1 MKTQIIKF
9 WNCFLSIQMD
19 IINANSVRNL
29 ELRENL
35 FQKLFSKAVKIHPEM
50 SIIIHFLNNGDDS
63 IKLIFLPRDNYKL
76 KAIAARVIAAAPNI
90 EPWQYEI
97 GIKPYNHSVISLC
110 AENNFINSNTIVY
123 QIYFAVQKIYIT
135 SNKLHLLIYL
145 EMNKQHSKA
154 ELHQAMDSILI
165 WFLGDAFY
173 YKHISRFKI
182 IRRKYSKIN
191 FIPMDELK
199 NIIQYKALN

>member
-1 MKTQIIKF
+1 
-9 WNCFLSIQMD
+9 
-19 IINANSVRNL
+19 
-29 ELRENL
+29 
-35 FQKLFSKAVKIHPEM
+35 M
-50 SIIIHFLNNGDDS
+50 SIIIHFLNNGDEA
-63 IKLIFLPRDNYKL
+63 IKLIFLPRANYKL

-110 AENNFINSNTIVY
+110 AENNFIDSNTIVY
-123 QIYFAVQKIYIT
+123 QIYFAVKKIYIT

-173 YKHISRFKI
+173 YRHISRFKI

-191 FIPMDELK
+191 FIPLDELK